1 MILKRFWFVS
11 SFFFF
16 LAICSCFI
24 TTAEVRQ
31 LNSSHILMLT
41 RPSKDASTELLW
53 VFKRG
58 HRGTSLCTPHP
69 LLFGTIQARGSAEQR
84 TKLRATGVAIW
95 LNLRSQAQSWRHCT
109 TPFPTSNSRFSLLV
123 PPQQIRQQFP
133 DGFSSGDGL
142 PSLTSMLSK
151 LEQGS
156 RRNRNCIPF
165 MQIWNIST
173 RI

>member
-1 MILKRFWFVS
+1 MPRSCHRKSQSNLIDILQVGNRIIYFVHDS
-11 SFFFF
+11 KEVLVCFFFFFFF

-123 PPQQIRQQFP
+123 PP
-133 DGFSSGDGL
+133 
-142 PSLTSMLSK
+142 
-151 LEQGS
+151 
-156 RRNRNCIPF
+156 
-165 MQIWNIST
+165 
-173 RI
+173 